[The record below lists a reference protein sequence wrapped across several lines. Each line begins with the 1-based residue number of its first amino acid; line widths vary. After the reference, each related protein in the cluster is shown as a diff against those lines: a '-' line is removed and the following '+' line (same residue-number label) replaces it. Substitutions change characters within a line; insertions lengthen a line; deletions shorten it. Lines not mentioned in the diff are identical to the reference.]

1 VCAKGMQ
8 HLGMA
13 PVPLRANGFAAEAN
27 RAAPLSSA
35 VLLKVI
41 TCDVDGNAS
50 RRPYVPVDPSHVRA
64 FTTGVVD
71 SIYESAESPWDR
83 YGLHIGSTRTET

>member
-1 VCAKGMQ
+1 MCAK
-8 HLGMA
+8 
-13 PVPLRANGFAAEAN
+13 VPLRANGFAAVVN
-27 RAAPLSSA
+27 RAASLSSA
-35 VLLKVI
+35 VLLNVI
-41 TCDVDGNAS
+41 TCDVDGIAS

-83 YGLHIGSTRTET
+83 